1 MARDNFISDHLV
13 DMRAQLRDS
22 YENFHQNRDDKDD
35 PGAANPAA
43 DAAPDKYL
51 PTIRKNAET
60 RDCDRER
67 RDLEGRIIHDQAA
80 LDSER
85 DILKNRLAELEKFSA
100 VLESSRARLE
110 DGDLNKLRLDYF
122 SARGRW
128 SAFDQRPVAAVGTG
142 AASGEGRGT
151 LWVAGAI
158 IAGSL
163 VIALVMIGLF
173 S

>member
-22 YENFHQNRDDKDD
+22 YENFHQNRDEKDD
-35 PGAANPAA
+35 PEAAQKAA
-43 DAAPDKYL
+43 AAPDKYL
-51 PTIRKNAET
+51 PTIRKNAEI
-60 RDCDRER
+60 RECDRER

-85 DILKNRLAELEKFSA
+85 DLLKNRLAELEKFSA
-100 VLESSRARLE
+100 VLENSRARLE

-128 SAFDQRPVAAVGTG
+128 SAFDQRPVSAVAGG

-163 VIALVMIGLF
+163 VVALVMIGLF